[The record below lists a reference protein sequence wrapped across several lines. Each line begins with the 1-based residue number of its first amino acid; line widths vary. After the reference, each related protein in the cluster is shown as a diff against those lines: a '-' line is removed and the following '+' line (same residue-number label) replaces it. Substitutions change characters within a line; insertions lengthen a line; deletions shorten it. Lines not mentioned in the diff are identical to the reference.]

1 MAWPGA
7 NSFTCG
13 RCRLKW
19 KESEWSL
26 DLSSLSVGL
35 EQEQLGW
42 GTDLRLA
49 SSLNLVFE
57 ICQTVVN
64 SVGKVLPSPSYLGG
78 LLVLSLEGS
87 SATHVPTLEL
97 CTWQPPLPS
106 PAQIGL
112 LSKGGK

>member
-1 MAWPGA
+1 MALRGA

-13 RCRLKW
+13 KCRLKW

-26 DLSSLSVGL
+26 DLSSLV

-42 GTDLRLA
+42 ETDLRLA
-49 SSLNLVFE
+49 SSLNLIFE
-57 ICQTVVN
+57 ICHTVVN

-87 SATHVPTLEL
+87 SAPHVPTLQL

-106 PAQIGL
+106 PA
-112 LSKGGK
+112 